1 MTLVDTN
8 VILDL
13 VTNDP
18 DWSGW
23 SIAQLEEA
31 ALKGPLCINDV
42 VYAELSVRYARI
54 EDLEAMLD
62 DAAIEVARTPRD
74 ALFLAG
80 KVFVQ
85 YRKSGGARTGVLP
98 DFFRSQGRDQI
109 RIAALQLQQRP
120 TSAETQPLRLG
131 DLRHAEDQV
140 PAIALNE
147 VPGVRP

>member
-8 VILDL
+8 VLLDL

-98 DFFRSQGRDQI
+98 DFFIGAHAAVSGLPLLTRDGGRY
-109 RIAALQLQQRP
+109 RTYFPSMALIAPEICA
-120 TSAETQPLRLG
+120 
-131 DLRHAEDQV
+131 
-140 PAIALNE
+140 
-147 VPGVRP
+147 

>member
-8 VILDL
+8 VLLDL

-98 DFFRSQGRDQI
+98 DFFIGAHAAVSGLPLLTRDGGRY
-109 RIAALQLQQRP
+109 RTYFPSMALIAPEKCA
-120 TSAETQPLRLG
+120 
-131 DLRHAEDQV
+131 
-140 PAIALNE
+140 
-147 VPGVRP
+147 